1 MKIHYKKSDCLQEH
15 RQKLL
20 NSDNSKE
27 NKDTNFKYEL
37 VDDLSKSLDIG
48 ELNSFLPNFNLYLWR
63 NPQIICKLL
72 LSANTKDIKDH
83 LSNFFCNNFFEN
95 ILSPNYIEHNLLY
108 LIYFLLNEEINNI
121 NIKKQDDPNK
131 CLDTFLNNTAGGFI
145 LEQFHKKKDIQT
157 FFKTIL
163 ISIVQDLEL
172 SSANKEIILDLNKIE
187 QEIEARTKSRKS
199 SFDNNRFSK
208 NLQSNTGNFIDDNE
222 FFKSYISFVNDENL
236 KSLLTKYESNKSM
249 IDYVSF
255 HLKENDNKKNLY
267 LCEAFHKKTKDES
280 LFQDIIIEYQKN
292 FDKIVNLIDE
302 LFKNLLNNLYLLPYS
317 IKCIC
322 KMIFHLI
329 KKKFNS
335 FNIIHQYAFI
345 SKFFFG
351 KLFKPIFQN
360 PGLGALIN
368 TYIISTTTLKNLEMI
383 SKIIMTFVSGDFFK
397 NKKEEENY
405 TPFNSY
411 FLKKMPNLIEFFE
424 GILNVKLPNFIE
436 NFINGELPTDFKYNY
451 FRENPDEVV
460 YHRSACFTI
469 DDLSIII
476 ETMDKN
482 KKNIFSDHSNPDI
495 VILEKTFEKLN
506 SKKCK
511 EIIKKIKNNPE
522 YEIIEIPIYNKK
534 KKEIINTKKQKGRQI
549 IKYFLLSD
557 IQFNEKYTQIYN
569 IQQEAK
575 YFNLPE
581 LKDVGTDEEIMKNNI
596 IKVKNFFSTILY
608 NYRMLVKTDFD
619 INKISNTISILKEL
633 KKFMKSSNNVI
644 DGTFPSQW
652 FVNSLLDYINK
663 IPNNLKENDY
673 ENLINEIQNDI
684 IQAIKDLNF
693 EDLSVLIDKMKF
705 SNRGKIYYENV
716 NNLIIDINLNKKA
729 QTIVEKEIIEVE
741 ILFRYN
747 DKTKILTIE
756 PPNKNEKHLN
766 YLDSIFDEPKKK
778 PSKLCNTIKAF
789 TNYFPNLVKYH
800 EYYKVNISTI
810 ENELEV
816 PQKIEKYFKIVKE
829 YIKKNL
835 NIEND
840 QEFSNI
846 NDKIYDFVMEKLYEK
861 LYPKTLNEIDTKIYN
876 KCEQLNWVEPKHFM
890 KGSSNYIYESFLPD
904 LSSYLFLIT
913 KEKSIRK
920 KLMNLNAIFECINNL
935 GKFSGK
941 NKFGIDEEM
950 QILNYVLIK
959 SKPKNM
965 YTNLEFLE
973 LFIGNKKDD
982 IEGHNLATLK
992 IACEYIAD
1000 LSESQLNAVK

>member
-1 MKIHYKKSDCLQEH
+1 MKIHYKKSDCLQEQ

-20 NSDNSKE
+20 NPDNSKE

-37 VDDLSKSLDIG
+37 IEDLSKSLDIG
-48 ELNSFLPNFNLYLWR
+48 ELNSYLPNFTLYLWK

-72 LSANTKDIKDH
+72 LCANTKDIKDH

-95 ILSPNYIEHNLLY
+95 LLSPNYIEHNLLY
-108 LIYFLLNEEINNI
+108 LIYFLLEEEINNI

-163 ISIVQDLEL
+163 ISVVQDLEL
-172 SSANKEIILDLNKIE
+172 SSANKEITFDLNKIE
-187 QEIEARTKSRKS
+187 QEIQARTKSRKS
-199 SFDNNRFSK
+199 SIDRYSK
-208 NLQSNTGNFIDDNE
+208 VSQNGMHEEDNE
-222 FFKSYISFVNDENL
+222 FYKSYISSFNIENL
-236 KSLLTKYESNKSM
+236 KNLCSNNESNKTM
-249 IDYVSF
+249 TDYINF
-255 HLKENDNKKNLY
+255 HIAEINKKKNLY
-267 LCEAFHKKTKDES
+267 LPEAFYKKTKDES
-280 LFQDIIIEYQKN
+280 LFQDIMHEYQKN
-292 FDKIVNLIDE
+292 FDIIVNLIED
-302 LFKNLLNNLYLLPYS
+302 LSKNLMNNLYLLPYS

-322 KMIFHLI
+322 KIIFHLI

-345 SKFFFG
+345 SKFFFE
-351 KLFKPIFQN
+351 KLFKPILLN
-360 PGLGALIN
+360 PSLGALIN
-368 TYIISTTTLKNLEMI
+368 TFIISTTTLKNLEMI
-383 SKIIMTFVSGDFFK
+383 SKVIMTLVSGNFFK
-397 NKKEEENY
+397 NNKEEENF

-411 FLKKMPNLIEFFE
+411 FLKKMPNLIKFFE

-436 NFINGELPTDFKYNY
+436 NFINGELPSKFEYNY
-451 FRENPDEVV
+451 FKENPEEVV

-476 ETMDKN
+476 EIMDKN
-482 KKNIFSDHSNPDI
+482 KKIIFADHSNPDI

-511 EIIKKIKNNPE
+511 EIIKKIKNNPD

-534 KKEIINTKKQKGRQI
+534 KKEIIDTKKQKGRQI
-549 IKYFLLSD
+549 IKYFLLSE
-557 IQFNEKYTQIYN
+557 ITFNEKYNQIYN
-569 IQQEAK
+569 IEQETK

-581 LKDVGTDEEIMKNNI
+581 LKDVGTEEETMKNNV
-596 IKVKNFFSTILY
+596 IKVKNCFSTILY

-619 INKISNTISILKEL
+619 VDKTSDTISILKEL

-644 DGTFPSQW
+644 DTNFPSQW

-663 IPNNLKENDY
+663 IPDNLKENDY
-673 ENLINEIQNDI
+673 ENLINEINNDI
-684 IQAIKDLNF
+684 NKAIKALDF

-705 SNRGKIYYENV
+705 ANRGKIYYENV
-716 NNLIIDINLNKKA
+716 NSLIIDINLNKKA

-741 ILFRYN
+741 LLFRYN

-766 YLDSIFDEPKKK
+766 YLDSIFEAPKKK
-778 PSKLCNTIKAF
+778 PSKLCNTIKDF

-800 EYYKVNISTI
+800 EYFKINISTI

-816 PQKIEKYFKIVKE
+816 PLKIEKYFKIVKE
-829 YIKKNL
+829 YIKNNL
-835 NIEND
+835 NISNE

-846 NDKIYDFVMEKLYEK
+846 NNKIYDFVMEKLYEK
-861 LYPKTLNEIDTKIYN
+861 LYPTTLNEIDIKIYDN
-876 KCEQLNWVEPKHFM
+876 CEKLSWVEPKHFM

-904 LSSYLFLIT
+904 LSSYLFLMT

-920 KLMNLNAIFECINNL
+920 KFMNMNEIFECINNL

-941 NKFGIDEEM
+941 SNFGIEEEM

-982 IEGHNLATLK
+982 IEGHNLASLK
-992 IACEYIAD
+992 VACEYIAD
-1000 LSESQLNAVK
+1000 LTLSQLNGVK

>member
-1 MKIHYKKSDCLQEH
+1 MKIHYKKSDCLQVQ

-20 NSDNSKE
+20 NPDNSKDD
-27 NKDTNFKYEL
+27 KDTNFKYEL
-37 VDDLSKSLDIG
+37 VEDLSKSLEIG
-48 ELNSFLPNFNLYLWR
+48 ELNSYLPNFALYLWR
-63 NPQIICKLL
+63 NPQIISKLL
-72 LSANTKDIKDH
+72 LSANAKDIKDH

-95 ILSPNYIEHNLLY
+95 ILSSNYIEHNLLY

-131 CLDTFLNNTAGGFI
+131 CIETFLNNTAGGFI

-163 ISIVQDLEL
+163 ISVIQDLEL
-172 SSANKEIILDLNKIE
+172 SSANKEIIFDLNKIE
-187 QEIEARTKSRKS
+187 QEIEARTNSRKS
-199 SFDNNRFSK
+199 SLDNNRYSK
-208 NLQSNTGNFIDDNE
+208 VIQYDMPAESDNE
-222 FFKSYISFVNDENL
+222 FFNTYISSFTNENL
-236 KSLLTKYESNKSM
+236 KNLLSRNESNKTM
-249 IDYVSF
+249 KDYINF
-255 HLKENDNKKNLY
+255 HLKQIEKKNNLY
-267 LCEAFHKKTKDES
+267 LPEAFYKKTKDES
-280 LFQDIIIEYQKN
+280 LFQDIIYEYQKH
-292 FDKIVNLIDE
+292 FDIIINLIDK
-302 LFKNLLNNLYLLPYS
+302 LFQNLLNNLYLLPYS

-329 KKKFNS
+329 QKKFNS
-335 FNIIHQYAFI
+335 FNKIHQYSFI

-383 SKIIMTFVSGDFFK
+383 SKIIMTFVSGNFFK
-397 NKKEEENY
+397 NNKEEEHY

-411 FLKKMPNLIEFFE
+411 FLKRMPNLIEFFE
-424 GILNVKLPNFIE
+424 GILNVKMPDFIE
-436 NFINGELPTDFKYNY
+436 NLISGELPSNFEYNY
-451 FRENPDEVV
+451 FKENPEEVV

-469 DDLSIII
+469 DDLSIIV

-482 KKNIFSDHSNPDI
+482 KKSIFSDHSNHDI
-495 VILEKTFEKLN
+495 MMLEKTFEKLS

-511 EIIKKIKNNPE
+511 EIIKNIKNNPD
-522 YEIIEIPIYNKK
+522 YEIIEVPIYNKK
-534 KKEIINTKKQKGRQI
+534 KKEVIDTKKQKGRQI

-569 IQQEAK
+569 IKQDAK

-581 LKDVGTDEEIMKNNI
+581 LKEVRTDEEIMKNNV
-596 IKVKNFFSTILY
+596 IKVKNCFSTLLY

-619 INKISNTISILKEL
+619 IDKTSNTISILKEL

-644 DGTFPSQW
+644 DDKFPSQW

-663 IPNNLKENDY
+663 IPENLKENDY

-684 IQAIKDLNF
+684 MKAIKDLNF

-705 SNRGKIYYENV
+705 ATRGKIYYENV
-716 NNLIIDINLNKKA
+716 NSLIIDINLNKKA

-747 DKTKILTIE
+747 DKAKILTIE

-766 YLDSIFDEPKKK
+766 YLDSIFEEPKKK
-778 PSKLCNTIKAF
+778 PSKLCNTIKVF
-789 TNYFPNLVKYH
+789 TNYFPNLVRYQEH
-800 EYYKVNISTI
+800 FKVNISKI
-810 ENELEV
+810 ESELEV
-816 PQKIEKYFKIVKE
+816 PQKIEKYFKIVKDH
-829 YIKKNL
+829 IKNNL
-835 NIEND
+835 NLTSD

-846 NDKIYDFVMEKLYEK
+846 NDKIYDFIMEKLYEK
-861 LYPKTLNEIDTKIYN
+861 LYPKTLNEIDEKIYN
-876 KCEQLNWVEPKHFM
+876 NCEKLSWVEPKHFM

-920 KLMNLNAIFECINNL
+920 KFMNLNAIFDCINNL

-941 NKFGIDEEM
+941 SNFGIDEEM
-950 QILNYVLIK
+950 LILNYVLIK

-973 LFIGNKKDD
+973 LFIGNKKDE
-982 IEGHNLATLK
+982 IEGHNLAALK
-992 IACEYIAD
+992 VACEFVAD
-1000 LSESQLNAVK
+1000 LSPSQLNGVK

>member
-1 MKIHYKKSDCLQEH
+1 MKIHYKKSDCLQEQ

-20 NSDNSKE
+20 NPDNSKE

-37 VDDLSKSLDIG
+37 VADLSKSLDIG
-48 ELNSFLPNFNLYLWR
+48 ELNSYLPNFTLYLWR

-72 LSANTKDIKDH
+72 LCANAKDIKDH

-163 ISIVQDLEL
+163 ISVVQDLEL
-172 SSANKEIILDLNKIE
+172 SFANKEIIFNLNKIE

-199 SFDNNRFSK
+199 SIDRFSK
-208 NLQSNTGNFIDDNE
+208 NLQNDIHDYMDDNK
-222 FFKSYISFVNDENL
+222 FFKSYISSFNNENL
-236 KSLLTKYESNKSM
+236 KSLLSKYESNTTM
-249 IDYVSF
+249 TDYISF
-255 HLKENDNKKNLY
+255 HIKEIDKKKNLY
-267 LCEAFHKKTKDES
+267 LPEAFYKKTKDES
-280 LFQDIIIEYQKN
+280 LFQDIMNEYQKT
-292 FDKIVNLIDE
+292 FEKIINLIDD
-302 LFKNLLNNLYLLPYS
+302 LSKNLLNNLYLLPYS

-329 KKKFNS
+329 KKKFKS

-345 SKFFFG
+345 SKFFFE
-351 KLFKPIFQN
+351 KLFKPIFLN
-360 PGLGALIN
+360 PSLGALIN
-368 TYIISTTTLKNLEMI
+368 NFIISTTTLKNLEII
-383 SKIIMTFVSGDFFK
+383 SKIIMTFVSGNFFK
-397 NKKEEENY
+397 NNKEEENF

-411 FLKKMPNLIEFFE
+411 FLKKMPNLIQFFE

-436 NFINGELPTDFKYNY
+436 SFINDEFPSKFEDNY
-451 FRENPDEVV
+451 FKENPEEVV

-476 ETMDKN
+476 EIMDKN
-482 KKNIFSDHSNPDI
+482 KKIIFSDHSNPDI
-495 VILEKTFEKLN
+495 VDLEKTFEKLN

-511 EIIKKIKNNPE
+511 EIIKNIKNNPD

-534 KKEIINTKKQKGRQI
+534 KKEIIYTKKQKGRQI

-557 IQFNEKYTQIYN
+557 IKFNEKYTQIYN
-569 IQQEAK
+569 IQQETK

-581 LKDVGTDEEIMKNNI
+581 LKDVGNEEEIMKNNV
-596 IKVKNFFSTILY
+596 IKVKNCFSTILY

-619 INKISNTISILKEL
+619 IDKTSNTISILKEL

-652 FVNSLLDYINK
+652 FVNSLLDYLNK
-663 IPNNLKENDY
+663 IPDNLKENDY
-673 ENLINEIQNDI
+673 ENLINEIQNDLI
-684 IQAIKDLNF
+684 KAIKDLNF
-693 EDLSVLIDKMKF
+693 EDLSVLIDKIKF
-705 SNRGKIYYENV
+705 ANRGKIYYENV

-747 DKTKILTIE
+747 DKNKLLKIE

-766 YLDSIFDEPKKK
+766 YLDSIFEEPKKK
-778 PSKLCNTIKAF
+778 PSKLCNTIMSF
-789 TNYFPNLVKYH
+789 TNYFPNLIKYH

-816 PQKIEKYFKIVKE
+816 PHKIEKYFKIVKDH
-829 YIKKNL
+829 IKNNL
-835 NIEND
+835 NITND

-861 LYPKTLNEIDTKIYN
+861 LYPKTLNELDIKIYN
-876 KCEQLNWVEPKHFM
+876 NCEKLSWVEPKHFM

-913 KEKSIRK
+913 KEKSLRK
-920 KLMNLNAIFECINNL
+920 KFMNLNAIFECIDNL

-941 NKFGIDEEM
+941 NNFGIEEEM
-950 QILNYVLIK
+950 QILNYILIK
-959 SKPKNM
+959 AKPKNI

-992 IACEYIAD
+992 VACEYVAD
-1000 LSESQLNAVK
+1000 LSESQLNGVK

>member
-1 MKIHYKKSDCLQEH
+1 MKIHYKKSDCLQEQ
-15 RQKLL
+15 RQNLL
-20 NSDNSKE
+20 NPNNSKE

-37 VDDLSKSLDIG
+37 VSELSKSLEIG
-48 ELNSFLPNFNLYLWR
+48 EMNSYLPNFILYLWR
-63 NPQIICKLL
+63 NPQIICKILL
-72 LSANTKDIKDH
+72 CANTKDIKDH

-121 NIKKQDDPNK
+121 DIKKQDEPSK
-131 CLDTFLNNTAGGFI
+131 YLDTFLNNTAGGFI

-163 ISIVQDLEL
+163 INVVQDLEL
-172 SSANKEIILDLNKIE
+172 SSANKEIIFDLNKIE

-199 SFDNNRFSK
+199 SIDRYSK
-208 NLQSNTGNFIDDNE
+208 NLQNDMHGYIDDNE
-222 FFKSYISFVNDENL
+222 FFKSYISSFNRENL
-236 KSLLTKYESNKSM
+236 KNLLSNYESNKTM
-249 IDYVSF
+249 TGYINFHIKEID
-255 HLKENDNKKNLY
+255 KKKNLY
-267 LCEAFHKKTKDES
+267 MPEAFYKKTKDES
-280 LFQDIIIEYQKN
+280 LFQDIMNEYQKN
-292 FDKIVNLIDE
+292 FDIIVNLIDN
-302 LFKNLLNNLYLLPYS
+302 LSKNLLNNLYLLPYS

-329 KKKFNS
+329 QKKFKS

-351 KLFKPIFQN
+351 KLFNPIFLN
-360 PGLGALIN
+360 PSLGALIN
-368 TYIISTTTLKNLEMI
+368 TFIISTTTLKNLEMI
-383 SKIIMTFVSGDFFK
+383 SKIIMTFVSGNFFK
-397 NKKEEENY
+397 NNKEEENF

-411 FLKKMPNLIEFFE
+411 FLKKMPNLIQFFE

-436 NFINGELPTDFKYNY
+436 DFINGELPANFEYNY
-451 FRENPDEVV
+451 FKENPEEIV

-476 ETMDKN
+476 EIMDKN
-482 KKNIFSDHSNPDI
+482 KKNIFSDHSNRGI

-506 SKKCK
+506 GKKCR
-511 EIIKKIKNNPE
+511 EIIKNIKNNPD

-557 IQFNEKYTQIYN
+557 IKFNEKYTQLYN
-569 IQQEAK
+569 IQQETK

-581 LKDVGTDEEIMKNNI
+581 LKDVGTEEEIMKNNV
-596 IKVKNFFSTILY
+596 IKVKNCFSTILY

-619 INKISNTISILKEL
+619 VDKTSDTISILKEL

-644 DGTFPSQW
+644 DGTSPSQW
-652 FVNSLLDYINK
+652 LVNSLLDYINN
-663 IPNNLKENDY
+663 IPDNLKENDY

-684 IQAIKDLNF
+684 IKSIKDLNF

-705 SNRGKIYYENV
+705 ANRGKIYYENF

-747 DKTKILTIE
+747 DKNKILTIE
-756 PPNKNEKHLN
+756 PPNKNEKHLD
-766 YLDSIFDEPKKK
+766 YLDSIFEEPKKK
-778 PSKLCNTIKAF
+778 PSKLCNTIKSF

-800 EYYKVNISTI
+800 EHFKVNISTI

-816 PQKIEKYFKIVKE
+816 PPKIEKYFKIVKE
-829 YIKKNL
+829 HIKNNL
-835 NIEND
+835 NITNE
-840 QEFSNI
+840 QEFCNI

-876 KCEQLNWVEPKHFM
+876 NCEKLSWVEPKHFM

-904 LSSYLFLIT
+904 LSNYLFLIT

-920 KLMNLNAIFECINNL
+920 KFMNLNAIFECINNL
-935 GKFSGK
+935 GIFSGK
-941 NKFGIDEEM
+941 SNFGIEEEM
-950 QILNYVLIK
+950 QILNYIFIK
-959 SKPKNM
+959 AKPKNM

-973 LFIGNKKDD
+973 LFIGDKKDD
-982 IEGHNLATLK
+982 IESHNLATLK
-992 IACEYIAD
+992 VVCEYVAD
-1000 LSESQLNAVK
+1000 LSKLKLNGVK